1 MRYFFFNY
9 TTNQLDDMGEFT
21 SWKAA
26 YDTVEDVYNGIVW
39 SEEQL
44 RSYANDRRYRGGLK
58 LQNARTNAQYRIIE
72 NEDGTLSLERDP
84 YPIPPKPRRYVGD

>member
-21 SWKAA
+21 SWRAA
-26 YDTVEDVYNGIVW
+26 YDTVVDVYSGLVW

-44 RSYANDRRYRGGLK
+44 RNFASDRRHHGGIK
-58 LQNARTNAQYRIIE
+58 LQNVRTQQTFRIIE
-72 NEDGTLSLERDP
+72 NEDGSLSLERDP
-84 YPIPPKPRRYVGD
+84 FPIPPQPRRYVGD